1 MITDPHDTNAADK
14 NTESTSSSLLLTL
27 NNELQ
32 HNSSEVIELR
42 LDQVIPDPDQP
53 RQTFDEDSLLDL
65 AQSIQENGLLQ
76 PIVVQPTGHTDQ
88 YRIVI
93 GERRWRAHQFTDK
106 TAIPAL
112 IRSPNDVDVL
122 ALQIIENNQREDV
135 APLEEAKALQKM
147 VALAGSKKQVAE
159 AIGRSPSWL
168 SKRLSLLNAPDAV
181 QNLATTS
188 AVQDINTLNSLAK
201 LHQEDE
207 ATADRLIA
215 EAMEGNS
222 EGGLRAKVEQ
232 ARKEL
237 SLSSQ
242 IKEHDQ
248 TREHSQSQSPLPES
262 HYPELVTDASTFG
275 QNQSQSKAN
284 RSDSD
289 PLVCLIKEFKHLP
302 LAQLTGI
309 ELLSLPLAQLEKKFT
324 QFLQLQ
330 NNLGSASLQPLWQQ
344 FVQEHRQH

>member
-1 MITDPHDTNAADK
+1 MIFDLLDEDAAEK
-14 NTESTSSSLLLTL
+14 KTESASDSLLFTL
-27 NNELQ
+27 SHELQ
-32 HNSSEVIELR
+32 DNPSEVVELK

-76 PIVVQPTGHTDQ
+76 PIVVQPTDNAEQ
-88 YRIVI
+88 YKIVI

-106 TAIPAL
+106 DFIPAL
-112 IRSPNDVDVL
+112 IRSPNDVDIL

-147 VALAGSKKQVAE
+147 VELAGSKKQVAE

-237 SLSSQ
+237 SSGGQANDQALDRSQTESLLAEASSF
-242 IKEHDQ
+242 
-248 TREHSQSQSPLPES
+248 ES
-262 HYPELVTDASTFG
+262 EAETSTSG
-275 QNQSQSKAN
+275 QNQNQSKTS
-284 RSDSD
+284 RSDND
-289 PLVCLIKEFKHLP
+289 PLVTLIKEFKHLP

-309 ELLSLPLAQLEKKFT
+309 EQLSLPLAQLEKKFT

-330 NNLGSASLQPLWQQ
+330 NDLSSTSLQPLWQL
-344 FVQEHRQH
+344 FVQEHRH

>member
-1 MITDPHDTNAADK
+1 MIFDLLDEDAAEK
-14 NTESTSSSLLLTL
+14 KTESASDSLLFTL
-27 NNELQ
+27 SHELQ
-32 HNSSEVIELR
+32 DSPSEVVELK
-42 LDQVIPDPDQP
+42 LDQIIPDPDQP

-76 PIVVQPTGHTDQ
+76 PIVVQPTDKAEQ
-88 YRIVI
+88 YKIVI

-106 TAIPAL
+106 DFIPAL
-112 IRSPNDVDVL
+112 IRSPNDVDIL

-147 VALAGSKKQVAE
+147 VDLAGSKKQVAE

-222 EGGLRAKVEQ
+222 EGSLRAKVEQ

-237 SLSSQ
+237 SSGGQANGQAQDHSQTESPPSEASSFESEAKTSTSSQ
-242 IKEHDQ
+242 N
-248 TREHSQSQSPLPES
+248 
-262 HYPELVTDASTFG
+262 
-275 QNQSQSKAN
+275 QNQGKTS
-284 RSDSD
+284 RSDND
-289 PLVCLIKEFKHLP
+289 PLVTLIKEFKNLP

-309 ELLSLPLAQLEKKFT
+309 EQLSLPLAQLEKKFT

-330 NNLGSASLQPLWQQ
+330 NDLSSTSLQPLWQL
-344 FVQEHRQH
+344 FVQEHRY

>member
-1 MITDPHDTNAADK
+1 MIFDLLDEDAAEK
-14 NTESTSSSLLLTL
+14 KTESASDSLLFTL
-27 NNELQ
+27 SHELQ
-32 HNSSEVIELR
+32 DNPSEVVELK

-76 PIVVQPTGHTDQ
+76 PIVVQPTDNAEQ
-88 YRIVI
+88 YKIVI

-106 TAIPAL
+106 DFIPAL
-112 IRSPNDVDVL
+112 IRSPNDVDIL

-147 VALAGSKKQVAE
+147 VELAGSKKQVAE

-237 SLSSQ
+237 SSGGQANDQAQDRPQTKSPLSEASSFESEAETSTSSQ
-242 IKEHDQ
+242 N
-248 TREHSQSQSPLPES
+248 
-262 HYPELVTDASTFG
+262 
-275 QNQSQSKAN
+275 QNQGKTS
-284 RSDSD
+284 RSDND
-289 PLVCLIKEFKHLP
+289 PLVTLIKEFKHLP
-302 LAQLTGI
+302 LTQLTGI
-309 ELLSLPLAQLEKKFT
+309 EQLSLPLAQLEKKFT

-330 NNLGSASLQPLWQQ
+330 NDLSSTSLQPLWQL
-344 FVQEHRQH
+344 FVQEHRH

>member
-1 MITDPHDTNAADK
+1 MIFDLLDEDAAEK
-14 NTESTSSSLLLTL
+14 KTESASDSLLFTL
-27 NNELQ
+27 SHELQ
-32 HNSSEVIELR
+32 DNPSEVVELK

-76 PIVVQPTGHTDQ
+76 PIVVQPTDKAEQ
-88 YRIVI
+88 YKIVI

-106 TAIPAL
+106 DFIPAL
-112 IRSPNDVDVL
+112 IRSPNDVDIL

-147 VALAGSKKQVAE
+147 VDLAGSKKQVAE

-188 AVQDINTLNSLAK
+188 SVQDINTLNSLAK

-207 ATADRLIA
+207 AAAGRLIA
-215 EAMEGNS
+215 EAMAGNS

-237 SLSSQ
+237 SSGGQ
-242 IKEHDQ
+242 TKEHDQ
-248 TREHSQSQSPLPES
+248 ALDRPQTVTPLSQANPVESEMAVLTSGQSQ
-262 HYPELVTDASTFG
+262 
-275 QNQSQSKAN
+275 NQGKTS
-284 RSDSD
+284 RSDND
-289 PLVCLIKEFKHLP
+289 PLVTLIKEFKNLP

-309 ELLSLPLAQLEKKFT
+309 EQLSLPLAQLEKKFT

-330 NNLGSASLQPLWQQ
+330 NDLGSASLQPLWQL
-344 FVQEHRQH
+344 FVQEHRH